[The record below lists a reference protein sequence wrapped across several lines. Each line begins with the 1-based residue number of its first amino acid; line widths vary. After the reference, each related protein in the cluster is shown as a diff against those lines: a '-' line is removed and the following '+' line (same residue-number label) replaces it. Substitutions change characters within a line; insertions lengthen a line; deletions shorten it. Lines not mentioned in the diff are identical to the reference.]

1 MASSISVLLEERY
14 TSLKPAEEEEG
25 RLEFCDED
33 VIEVNKDH
41 VLALVGRL
49 LAEKAIKFHILK
61 DTMAAVFWPGK
72 SVRCFGAFGSCK
84 VRRGM
89 RKQELETSNARLFS
103 YNAISLA
110 TKHFH
115 PSNRIGVGGF
125 GVVYRGALKDGTC
138 VAIKCLSAE
147 SKQGTNEFLTEI
159 NTISN
164 TLHPNLV
171 KLIGCCVEG
180 RNRILVYE
188 YLENNSLANALLGT
202 SSKHIYMDWPKR
214 AAICLGIASGL
225 AFLHEE
231 AEHHIVHRDIKASNV
246 LLDRNLNPK
255 IGDFGLAKLFPDNV
269 THVSTRVAGTIGYL
283 APEYALLGQLTKKAD
298 VYSFGVLVLEIISG
312 RSSSY
317 DAFGEDLLILLEWTW
332 KLREEGRLVEIIDPE
347 LREYPEAEVTRFI
360 KVALFCT
367 QAASQKRPD
376 MKQVIQ
382 MLSKEV
388 KLNEDVLTGPGV
400 YRPAHSS
407 KKLVSDNTHT
417 SSSSS
422 YHTQFDSL

>member
-1 MASSISVLLEERY
+1 MGFS
-14 TSLKPAEEEEG
+14 
-25 RLEFCDED
+25 
-33 VIEVNKDH
+33 
-41 VLALVGRL
+41 
-49 LAEKAIKFHILK
+49 
-61 DTMAAVFWPGK
+61 
-72 SVRCFGAFGSCK
+72 CFGAFGSCK
-84 VRRGM
+84 DRRGM
-89 RKQELETSNARLFS
+89 RKQELETNNARLFS
-103 YNAISLA
+103 YNAIRLA

-231 AEHHIVHRDIKASNV
+231 AEHHIVHRDIKASNI

-317 DAFGEDLLILLEWTW
+317 DAFGEDLLILVEWTW

-360 KVALFCT
+360 KVGLFCT

-382 MLSKEV
+382 MLSKDV

-400 YRPAHSS
+400 YRSPHSS

-417 SSSSS
+417 SSSSHTQTTKHNS
-422 YHTQFDSL
+422 PLTTSTQFDSL